1 MKHIDSLVQSSRLIL
16 NIGTEI
22 SGVGGVT
29 TSHHGHLSS
38 SIIDEHGSEVVAAS
52 GLADG
57 VHSGTVASSELG
69 GVDLLQLVVGV
80 ADEVIDEKDSGIG
93 VRRLALGVCFE
104 GAVSISKTLE

>member
-1 MKHIDSLVQSSRLIL
+1 MEPTDPLVQSSRLIL
-16 NIGTEI
+16 DIGTKI

-38 SIIDEHGSEVVAAS
+38 GIIDEHGSEVVAAS

-57 VHSGTVASSELG
+57 VHSGTVAGSELG

-80 ADEVIDEKDSGIG
+80 ADEVVDEEDGG
-93 VRRLALGVCFE
+93 VGVGRLALGVCFE
-104 GAVSISKTLE
+104 GTVFN